1 MYATNAGLNALDALF
16 IIVDRIERIDYIKL
30 GRTVI
35 DKAVIAAA
43 VIVAVATYV
52 ITACQLF
59 WLEHGERII
68 ISIIRTVVNTIDF
81 AHEVFVIGQDLRKFI
96 VKTLNRAADNAFFAI
111 AGL

>member
-1 MYATNAGLNALDALF
+1 MIATNAGLNALDALF

-43 VIVAVATYV
+43 VIVAVITYV

-59 WLEHGERII
+59 WLEHGDTII
-68 ISIIRTVVNTIDF
+68 INSVRLVVNTIDF
-81 AHEVFVIGQDLRKFI
+81 AHEVFVIGQDLRRF
-96 VKTLNRAADNAFFAI
+96 VAKTLSHAADSAFFTI
-111 AGL
+111 AAL